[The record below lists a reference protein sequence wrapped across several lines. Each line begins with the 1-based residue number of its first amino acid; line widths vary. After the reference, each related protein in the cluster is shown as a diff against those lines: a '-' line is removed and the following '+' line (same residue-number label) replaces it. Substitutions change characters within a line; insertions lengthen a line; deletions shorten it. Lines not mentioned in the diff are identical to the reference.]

1 MISPVVADPPVYPSR
16 PMVWY
21 RVYLDE
27 VRPPSTLALLLGVLG
42 ILVSQLLERALY
54 HRRVEDLADV
64 SRHEDVHR
72 LHVFV
77 ARAQLVHEHVAIR
90 TAAER
95 SCCLRMVQID
105 GRHQTV

>member
-1 MISPVVADPPVYPSR
+1 MISPVVADPPVHSSR

-27 VRPPSTLALLLGVLG
+27 VRLPSTLPLLLGVLD
-42 ILVSQLLERALY
+42 ILVSKLLERALH

-64 SRHEDVHR
+64 GRHEGVHR

-77 ARAQLVHEHVAIR
+77 AHAQLVHEHVDIR

-95 SCCLRMVQID
+95 LAAS
-105 GRHQTV
+105 G